1 MSRLFIRLAIG
12 LLFTIFALLN
22 YWGNVS
28 ENPVTGEK
36 QRIQISPRQETVL
49 GFESSEQILRQH
61 GGLYPNSI
69 LQGYIDEVGNKL
81 INKSSASKSPYPFK
95 FYLLRDNISVNA
107 FALPGGPIFI
117 TTALLSRLNSEA
129 QLAAVLSHEIAHV
142 VARHGAE
149 HLAKQQLG
157 IALVNVVGM
166 STSDRPKTG
175 REAAILAQAVNKILT
190 LKYSRDDELESDR
203 LGFRFMVEAGYSPI
217 GLVELMNI
225 LAASKSGGETPEF
238 FSTHPHPQSRIEKLK
253 QIIAKNYPHSIPPEL
268 QEGTERFNQIVSP
281 RL

>member
-1 MSRLFIRLAIG
+1 MSRLFIRLGIG

-36 QRIQISPRQETVL
+36 QRIQISTRQETVL

-61 GGLYPNSI
+61 GGLYPNTV
-69 LQGYIDEVGNKL
+69 LQNYVDEVGSKL
-81 INKSSASKSPYPFK
+81 VKKSSASKSPYPFK
-95 FYLLRDNISVNA
+95 FYLLRDNITINA

-117 TTALLSRLNSEA
+117 TTALLGRLNSEA
-129 QLAAVLSHEIAHV
+129 QLAGVLGHEIGHV
-142 VARHGAE
+142 VARHSAE

-157 IALVNVVGM
+157 IALVNAVGV
-166 STSDRPKTG
+166 TTGERPKNG
-175 REAAILAQAVNKILT
+175 RQAAILAQAVNQILA
-190 LKYSRDDELESDR
+190 LKYGRDDELESDL
-203 LGFRFMVEAGYSPI
+203 LGFRFMVESGYSPI

-225 LAASKSGGETPEF
+225 LASAKSGSEPPEF
-238 FSTHPHPQSRIEKLK
+238 FSTHPNPKNRVEKLK
-253 QIIAKNYPHSIPPEL
+253 QLIAQNYPKRIPPNLE
-268 QEGTERFNQIVSP
+268 EGTERFNQVVSP